1 MASNYGSIN
10 GADTYFG
17 ERLYTDTWDNASAT
31 NRTKALKQA
40 TKVIDSLNYKGV
52 KAAVQAIMYN
62 SDGDLYTGSSAPTEA
77 ALIAA
82 DQSQE
87 LEFPRGKDSSVPE
100 EIEWSCYEIAS
111 ALLAGFDPNTAAD
124 ELRVL
129 KQSYASVGT
138 TYAEDDDSMEFLLF
152 GIPNGTVWRWLKP
165 RLVDCQSI
173 RIRRVS

>member
-1 MASNYGSIN
+1 MASYYGSIN

-17 ERLYTDTWDNASAT
+17 ERLYTSTWDNANAT
-31 NRTKALKQA
+31 DRVKALKQA

-52 KAAVQAIMYN
+52 KATVQAVLYDA
-62 SDGDLYTGSSAPTEA
+62 DGNTLTGTLAPTEA
-77 ALIAA
+77 EIIAA

-100 EIEWSCYEIAS
+100 EIEWACYETAF
-111 ALLAGFDPNTAAD
+111 ALLDGFDPNTAAD